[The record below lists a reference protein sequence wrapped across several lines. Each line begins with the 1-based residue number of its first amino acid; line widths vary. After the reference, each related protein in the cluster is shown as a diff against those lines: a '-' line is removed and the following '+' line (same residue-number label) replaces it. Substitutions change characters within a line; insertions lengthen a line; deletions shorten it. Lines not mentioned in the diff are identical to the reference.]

1 MRKIAI
7 YGKGGIGKSTTTS
20 NLSAALALKGYKV
33 MQVGCDPKSDST
45 KNLMKGMRI
54 PTVLEQLKEK
64 GEALELKDI
73 VFEGFGGVLCVEAG
87 GPTPGIGCA
96 GRGIISAFEKL
107 DTLRRAEYFRTWLI
121 RILINQFIAMRRHRS
136 RTVPMNEAEEASQFY
151 DFSTDLEFNDLLKTL
166 PEDSRLIFQMY
177 YGEQFSIGE
186 IAQLLHMKENT
197 VKSKIHRGREHLR
210 SQMGVGK
217 ENSHD
222 KQSVD

>member
-1 MRKIAI
+1 MEKLVKKAKKGDAEAFIALMEQNRQSMI
-7 YGKGGIGKSTTTS
+7 RIAFAYLG
-20 NLSAALALKGYKV
+20 NEEDVADA
-33 MQVGCDPKSDST
+33 MQET
-45 KNLMKGMRI
+45 IL
-54 PTVLEQLKEK
+54 
-64 GEALELKDI
+64 
-73 VFEGFGGVLCVEAG
+73 
-87 GPTPGIGCA
+87 
-96 GRGIISAFEKL
+96 SAFEKL
-107 DTLRRAEYFRTWLI
+107 DTLRRTEYFRTWLI
-121 RILINQFIAMRRHRS
+121 RILINQCIAMRRHRS

-151 DFSTDLEFNDLLKTL
+151 DFSTNLEFNDLLKTL
-166 PEDSRLIFQMY
+166 PEDSWLIFQMY

>member
-1 MRKIAI
+1 MEKLVKKAKKGDAEAFIALMEQNRQSMI
-7 YGKGGIGKSTTTS
+7 RIAFAYLG
-20 NLSAALALKGYKV
+20 NEEDVADA
-33 MQVGCDPKSDST
+33 MQET
-45 KNLMKGMRI
+45 IL
-54 PTVLEQLKEK
+54 
-64 GEALELKDI
+64 
-73 VFEGFGGVLCVEAG
+73 
-87 GPTPGIGCA
+87 
-96 GRGIISAFEKL
+96 SAFEKL

-121 RILINQFIAMRRHRS
+121 RILINQCIAMRRHRS

-166 PEDSRLIFQMY
+166 PKDSQMY

-197 VKSKIHRGREHLR
+197 VKSKIHRGREQLR

-217 ENSHD
+217 ENCHG

>member
-1 MRKIAI
+1 MKKIYFSATENTI
-7 YGKGGIGKSTTTS
+7 CLSNVCEHKIPCKASGRMKKGRNHGETGEKSEKRRRGS
-20 NLSAALALKGYKV
+20 FHR
-33 MQVGCDPKSDST
+33 SDGT
-45 KNLMKGMRI
+45 
-54 PTVLEQLKEK
+54 EQAE
-64 GEALELKDI
+64 
-73 VFEGFGGVLCVEAG
+73 
-87 GPTPGIGCA
+87 
-96 GRGIISAFEKL
+96 L

-121 RILINQFIAMRRHRS
+121 RILINQCIAMRRHRS

-217 ENSHD
+217 ENSND

>member
-1 MRKIAI
+1 MEKIYFSATENTI
-7 YGKGGIGKSTTTS
+7 CLSNVCEHKIPCKASGRMKNGRNHGETGEKSEKRIRIAFAYLG
-20 NLSAALALKGYKV
+20 NEEDVADA
-33 MQVGCDPKSDST
+33 MQET
-45 KNLMKGMRI
+45 IL
-54 PTVLEQLKEK
+54 
-64 GEALELKDI
+64 
-73 VFEGFGGVLCVEAG
+73 
-87 GPTPGIGCA
+87 
-96 GRGIISAFEKL
+96 SAFEKL

-121 RILINQFIAMRRHRS
+121 RILINQCIAMRRHRS